1 MSARITNVDFIPCDW
16 NMFAVVTSNYN
27 KQVIGLFKRCIGRVY
42 DQNNKRWLFPNR
54 SYNFLK
60 DLMSNCEYVEIGQTI
75 DEHVLEKVQIII
87 HDENEKHFHVQT
99 PFNEDIV
106 DLFNSLNGYFVPE
119 TKLQCFETASRENFD
134 ETIEQKEYEVKY
146 EKDKPKSKFI
156 INSSP

>member
-16 NMFAVVTSNYN
+16 NMFAAVTSNYN

-119 TKLQCFETASRENFD
+119 TKLWCFETVSKQNFD
-134 ETIEQKEYEVKY
+134 ETIEQKEYEVKC
-146 EKDKPKSKFI
+146 EKDKLKSKFI
-156 INSSP
+156 INS